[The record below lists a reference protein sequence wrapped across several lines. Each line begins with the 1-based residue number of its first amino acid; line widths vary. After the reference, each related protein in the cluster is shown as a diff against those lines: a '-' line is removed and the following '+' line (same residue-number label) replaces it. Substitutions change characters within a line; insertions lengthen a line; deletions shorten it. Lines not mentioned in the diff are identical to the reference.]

1 MTKRASFNKKFV
13 FLKPSLSLTELI
25 TYINADK
32 NNWFELGLVVDEKE
46 VLLGVL
52 DNLDII
58 KAMPK
63 SIHKEI
69 IVKDVMN
76 STPIKINHNLSP
88 KEIIKKVKK
97 QVNLR
102 TNGIKDLTRFIPL
115 VNEFSK
121 VVDVVDIYELIAEES
136 IKNENIEIYG
146 LGFVGITL
154 AASLAS
160 VGHKVIGIDINK
172 DLIENLNKGEM
183 HVLEP
188 GLSDLTKAMIR
199 INRLSFSIN
208 PPSKHNSF
216 YIVCVGTPVNNKGE
230 ADLKDLIK
238 VLKIISARMK
248 KGDTVMLRSTVPVG
262 TTREIAK
269 NILESKNDLL
279 AGKDFHLA
287 FTPERTVE
295 GNAVEELRKL
305 PQIVGGLTPNCQK
318 IATSFWQTLAKV
330 VIPTNNLEA
339 AELVKLINNSFRD
352 LTFAFSNALALTAR
366 NYNIDAN
373 ELVYY
378 ANEGYPRNH
387 IARPSPGVGGYC
399 LTKDPLLYASTDK
412 NSLHAKL
419 SILGRKINENIAN
432 YPYSVFVEYLEKEGL
447 KLYRL
452 RILIIGIA
460 FKGWPETNDI
470 RGSTSLYLAQNLKNK
485 CAQLKIYDAVVSEKQ
500 IISLGLDYED
510 IYSLKTIN
518 FDAIFIMNNHP
529 QNIKNNFINSLSKN
543 RIFIFDGW
551 NILEKSAVIG
561 FENIRYCNLGFSSFK
576 NQ

>member
-63 SIHKEI
+63 SIDKEI

-208 PPSKHNSF
+208 PPSNHNSF

-269 NILESKNDLL
+269 NFLESKNDLI

-318 IATSFWQTLAKV
+318 IATSFWQTLVKV

-366 NYNIDAN
+366 KYNIDAN

-378 ANEGYPRNH
+378 ANEGYPRNY

-419 SILGRKINENIAN
+419 SILGRQINEDIAN

-447 KLYRL
+447 NLSRL

-470 RGSTSLYLAQNLKNK
+470 RGSTSLHLAQNLKNK
-485 CAQLKIYDAVVSEKQ
+485 CAQLKVYDAVVSEKK

-518 FDAIFIMNNHP
+518 FDGIFIMNNHP

-561 FENIRYCNLGFSSFK
+561 FENIRYCNLGFSSFR
-576 NQ
+576 N